1 MRDDTRARF
10 IGLGLTELP
19 RSIFEAPITSLQ
31 LAGNAFQV
39 LPPQLAACPSLTD
52 LGLDSNELRGL
63 HPETLSCLSSLR
75 ALSLT
80 GNQLTEV
87 PPEIGKL
94 GALTLL
100 ALGGNEI
107 SELPREIGNCSSLRT
122 LTLSE
127 NALTAL
133 PSELGRL
140 QMLRTL
146 RLDGNPSLT
155 CLPDSLCDLRA
166 LEALSVCACGLRDL
180 PGRLGEM
187 SALSTLLAND
197 DRLEGLPTSIGGLQR
212 LRTLGLSG
220 NRLRTLPTA
229 LGACAALRTLSL
241 SANRL
246 KELPAELRGLY
257 RLEEL
262 LLDDN
267 PLDALPAELPPALR
281 VLGVSVCTG
290 VRVLPV
296 SLGSLSQLTQ
306 LAIGAARL
314 EALPA
319 STSRLVRLQTLVLS
333 GNLLRTLP
341 PNLGALAS
349 LATLDVSDN
358 RLEKLPESICSLGVL
373 TTLRA
378 AENGL
383 EALPELVGDLRSLQ
397 VLSIAA
403 NRLRRL
409 PDSIGNLTSLQFL
422 DVSSNRIEELPAT
435 MGSRWSELRQLF
447 LDDNELSSLPVSL
460 GELRACEE
468 LGLAFNSLT
477 ELPTWLLEGS
487 LMKLRTLRLHSNL
500 LPHPPA
506 PQDWSALSIAA
517 NRLLLFDNP
526 RCATLPRHFRDTSET
541 LPCGHRAVGGL
552 GMPLPPRAEKSS
564 HFRDTS
570 KTLPRHFRAEKSS
583 PRVCPTQRPSIALLL
598 PGLLRNYAHGAH
610 WKRFVSALS
619 AAYEVQVYMCLWAI
633 RGSPANH
640 FAQSADKEHAAR
652 VDLAALAAA
661 YPPAAAVELVE
672 LEHWIDQDREGHD
685 GRYANQWAMVARC
698 WALMERSVQRS
709 IEPAACPT
717 YVIRARPDLRVA
729 CLPLPLEQPSPYLA
743 IQERLWGSDCFFYGD
758 YESMRTVCTEL
769 APHYDEYTHA
779 LGHAS
784 SEPMLQHHID
794 RHGLAERMLRFARC
808 VSIDRT

>member
-1 MRDDTRARF
+1 MRDDTRARL
-10 IGLGLTELP
+10 IDLGLTELP
-19 RSIFEAPITSLQ
+19 QSIFEAPITILQ
-31 LAGNAFQV
+31 LAGNAFQA
-39 LPPQLAACPSLTD
+39 LPPQLASCPSLTD
-52 LGLDSNELRGL
+52 LGLDSNELRDL
-63 HPETLSCLSSLR
+63 HPETLSCLSTLR

-80 GNQLTEV
+80 GNKLTEV

-107 SELPREIGNCSSLRT
+107 SELPREIGSCSSLRT

-166 LEALSVCACGLRDL
+166 LEALSVCACGLRKL

-220 NRLRTLPTA
+220 NQLRSLPTT

-246 KELPAELRGLY
+246 KELPAELRGLN

-267 PLDALPAELPPALR
+267 PLGALPAELPPALR

-290 VRVLPV
+290 VRELPE
-296 SLGSLSQLTQ
+296 SLGYLSQLTQ

-333 GNLLRTLP
+333 GNVLRTLPPNLGALACKCSPPRPFPTGTLP

-358 RLEKLPESICSLGVL
+358 RLEKLPESICSLSVL

-409 PDSIGNLTSLQFL
+409 PDSIGNLTSLQLL
-422 DVSSNRIEELPAT
+422 DVSSNQLEELPAT
-435 MGSRWSELRQLF
+435 MGSRWGELRQLF
-447 LDDNELSSLPVSL
+447 LDDNEISSLPASL
-460 GELRACEE
+460 GGLHVCEE

-477 ELPTWLLEGS
+477 KLPTWLLEGS
-487 LMKLRTLRLHSNL
+487 LTKLRTLRLHSNL
-500 LPHPPA
+500 LWRPPA
-506 PQDWSALSIAA
+506 PQEWNALSIAA
-517 NRLLLFDNP
+517 NRLTLFDNP
-526 RCATLPRHFRDTSET
+526 WCAT

-552 GMPLPPRAEKSS
+552 GMPLPPRAENSG
-564 HFRDTS
+564 
-570 KTLPRHFRAEKSS
+570 
-583 PRVCPTQRPSIALLL
+583 PRVCSTQRPSIALLL

-619 AAYEVQVYMCLWAI
+619 AAYEVQVYICLWAI

-640 FAQSADKEHAAR
+640 FAQNADKEHAAR
-652 VDLAALAAA
+652 VDLEALAAA
-661 YPPAAAVELVE
+661 YPPAAAVELVG

-698 WALMERSVQRS
+698 WALMERSAQRS
-709 IEPAACPT
+709 VEPDACPT

-758 YESMRTVCTEL
+758 YESMRAVCTEL
-769 APHYDEYTHA
+769 APRYDEYTHA

-784 SEPMLQHHID
+784 SEPMLHHHID

-808 VSIDRT
+808 VSVDRT

>member
-1 MRDDTRARF
+1 MRDDPRGARF
-10 IGLGLTELP
+10 VGLGLTELP

-100 ALGGNEI
+100 ALGVNEI

-220 NRLRTLPTA
+220 NRLRALPTA
-229 LGACAALRTLSL
+229 LGACAVLRTLSL

-290 VRVLPV
+290 VRVLPE

-306 LAIGAARL
+306 VAIGAARL

-333 GNLLRTLP
+333 GNVLRTLP

-422 DVSSNRIEELPAT
+422 DLSSNLIEELPAT

-447 LDDNELSSLPVSL
+447 LDDNELSSLPASL

-477 ELPTWLLEGS
+477 KLPTWLLEGS
-487 LMKLRTLRLHSNL
+487 LTKLQTLRLHSNL

-517 NRLLLFDNP
+517 NRLTLFDNP
-526 RCATLPRHFRDTSET
+526 WCATLPRHFRDTSET

-552 GMPLPPRAEKSS
+552 GRPLPPRV
-564 HFRDTS
+564 
-570 KTLPRHFRAEKSS
+570 EKSS

-598 PGLLRNYAHGAH
+598 PGLLRSYAHGAH

-685 GRYANQWAMVARC
+685 GRFANQWAMVARC
-698 WALMERSVQRS
+698 WALMERSAQRS
-709 IEPAACPT
+709 VEPDACPT

-758 YESMRTVCTEL
+758 YESMRAVCTEL
-769 APHYDEYTHA
+769 APRYDEYTHA

-784 SEPMLQHHID
+784 SEPMLHHHID

-808 VSIDRT
+808 VSVDRT